1 MRVEVKMSFA
11 DHQVDTAMG
20 VFGLADEAARHRR
33 IWFSETPT
41 RADGPLPLAGRGLI
55 LRVRTGEKPDI
66 TLKLRGPEG
75 CLDPVAWRQL
85 PTTGGD
91 GAKLEGDWSGAHRMI
106 AASLSHDLDPPIPDP
121 RSPGDVRALLSDRQ
135 IHLAHA
141 WVIPLDKAEPLGPV
155 LADSWE
161 GDIDGIAEKCAFER
175 WTVAELR
182 FLEISLRVDDDEA
195 ETTQQRL
202 TQAVHDAGLTDAP
215 KAGTKTDTVLRRLIA
230 DRWGPN

>member
-1 MRVEVKMSFA
+1 LSFT
-11 DHQVDTAMG
+11 DHQVDMAMD
-20 VFGLADEAARHRR
+20 VFGLAAAVARHRR
-33 IWFSETPT
+33 IWFSEAPA
-41 RADGPLPLAGRGLI
+41 RADGPLPLGGRGLI
-55 LRVRTGEKPDI
+55 LRVRTGEKPDS

-85 PTTGGD
+85 PTTGRD
-91 GAKLEGDWSGAHRMI
+91 GAKLEGDWSGEHRMI
-106 AASLSHDLDPPIPDP
+106 AASLSHDLDPPTPDP

-161 GDIDGIAEKCAFER
+161 GDIDGVAEKCAFER

-202 TQAVHDAGLTDAP
+202 AQAVHDAGLTVAP

-230 DRWGPN
+230 VRWGPN